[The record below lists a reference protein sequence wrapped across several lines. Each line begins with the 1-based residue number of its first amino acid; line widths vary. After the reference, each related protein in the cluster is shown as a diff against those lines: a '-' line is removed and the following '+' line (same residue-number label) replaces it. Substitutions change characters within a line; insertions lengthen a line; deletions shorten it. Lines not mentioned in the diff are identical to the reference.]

1 MAIQG
6 SLITLGVFV
15 SLFAALIYMAVGPLP
30 TKAMAV
36 AQAAYKETIRQ
47 PLFWFLLIFVI
58 FLMVVSIFLPY
69 YTFGE
74 DLKMLKELQLSAILL
89 PPLILTLFTAAI
101 SVSEEIEGR
110 TAVTLLSKPVARR
123 DFLLGKY
130 IGILAA
136 ALLMILLLTVVMGW
150 TINSKIDYDRLLEDM
165 AKKPEEASYI
175 KALMD
180 VRNWAANWP
189 DLLQEGVV
197 YIVRIFMVIYLMAA
211 GPFCHFCQVAIM
223 TAITVALATRL
234 PFVLNLFV
242 GLSIFF
248 IGNLVPVLKSQAG
261 DIPMVKFVAELF
273 GFILPSLNYFKIES
287 ALASGLIVV
296 PWGEYTLQ
304 AGIHALIYCIIAMII
319 GLLLFEDRDVA

>member
-1 MAIQG
+1 MSALLTL
-6 SLITLGVFV
+6 LIFV
-15 SLFAALIYMAVGPLP
+15 ALFAMLIYMAVGPLP
-30 TKAMAV
+30 TKMMAV

-47 PLFWFLLIFVI
+47 PLFWFLLVFMLAIMG
-58 FLMVVSIFLPY
+58 LSIFLPY

-89 PPLILTLFTAAI
+89 PPLILTIFTAAI

-136 ALLMILLLTVVMGW
+136 ALLMILILTFFMGW
-150 TINSKIDYDRLLEDM
+150 SINIKIDYERLAEDM
-165 AKKPEEASYI
+165 MNKPEDQSYFSGLI
-175 KALMD
+175 DMRSVVEK
-180 VRNWAANWP
+180 VPNVF
-189 DLLQEGVV
+189 QEGVTYV
-197 YIVRIFMVIYLMAA
+197 LRIFMMVNLLSA
-211 GPFCHFCQVAIM
+211 GPFCHFCQVAII

-242 GLSIFF
+242 VLGIFF
-248 IGNLVPVLKSQAG
+248 IGNLVPVLKNQAG
-261 DIPMVKFVAELF
+261 DIPLVKFVAELF
-273 GFILPSLNYFKIES
+273 GFILPSLNIFKIES
-287 ALASGLIVV
+287 ALASGLIYV
-296 PWGEYTLQ
+296 PWDAYTLQ
-304 AGIHALIYCIIAMII
+304 VGIHALIYCIIAMLI

>member
-1 MAIQG
+1 MYGA
-6 SLITLGVFV
+6 LATFGVFV
-15 SLFAALIYMAVGPLP
+15 FLFAALIYLGVGPLP
-30 TKAMAV
+30 TKMMAV

-47 PLFWFLLIFVI
+47 PLFWFLLIIVI
-58 FLMVVSIFLPY
+58 FLMVFSILLPY

-136 ALLMILLLTVVMGW
+136 ALLMILILTFVMGW
-150 TINSKIDYDRLLEDM
+150 TINGKIDYDRLLEEM
-165 AKKPEEASYI
+165 TKKPEEQSYLR
-175 KALMD
+175 ALGQI
-180 VRNWAANWP
+180 RYYATSLP
-189 DLLQEGVV
+189 DLLQEAVV
-197 YIVRIFMVIYLMAA
+197 YVARIFMVISLLAA
-211 GPFCHFCQVAIM
+211 GPVCHFCQIAIM

-234 PFVLNLFV
+234 PFVLNLFT
-242 GLSIFF
+242 GLVIFF
-248 IGNLVPVLKSQAG
+248 VGNLVPVLKAQAG
-261 DIPMVKFVAELF
+261 DIPLVKFVAELF

-296 PWGEYTLQ
+296 PWGAYVLQ
-304 AGIHALIYCIIAMII
+304 TVVHAFIYCTIAMLI

>member
-1 MAIQG
+1 MAAIV
-6 SLITLGVFV
+6 TLVV
-15 SLFAALIYMAVGPLP
+15 MVLLFAALIYFAVGPLP
-30 TKAMAV
+30 TKMLAV

-47 PLFWFLLIFVI
+47 PLFWFLLIFMI
-58 FLMVVSIFLPY
+58 FLMGLSIFLPY

-89 PPLILTLFTAAI
+89 PPLILTLFTAAM

-130 IGILAA
+130 FGILAA
-136 ALLMILLLTVVMGW
+136 ALLMILILTIVMGW
-150 TINSKIDYDRLLEDM
+150 TINTKIDYDRLLEDM
-165 AKKPEEASYI
+165 SSKPEEQAY
-175 KALMD
+175 LGGLQE
-180 VRNWAANWP
+180 VRAIAFRFP
-189 DLLQEGVV
+189 DLMQDAVI
-197 YIVRIFMVIYLMAA
+197 YILRVFMVIELMSA

-234 PFVLNLFV
+234 PFVLNIFI
-242 GLSIFF
+242 GLVIFF
-248 IGNLVPVLKSQAG
+248 IGNLVPVLKAQAG
-261 DIPMVKFVAELF
+261 DVPLVKFVAELF

-287 ALASGLIVV
+287 ALSSGLIVV
-296 PWGEYTLQ
+296 PWGAYTLQ
-304 AGIHALIYCIIAMII
+304 VGLHALIFCTIAMLI

>member
-1 MAIQG
+1 MSA
-6 SLITLGVFV
+6 LLTLLVFV
-15 SLFAALIYMAVGPLP
+15 ALFGLLIYMAVGPLP
-30 TKAMAV
+30 TKMMAV

-47 PLFWFLLIFVI
+47 PLFWFLLVFMLAVMG
-58 FLMVVSIFLPY
+58 LSIFLPY

-89 PPLILTLFTAAI
+89 PPLILTIFTAAI

-136 ALLMILLLTVVMGW
+136 ALLMILILTFFMGW
-150 TINSKIDYDRLLEDM
+150 SINIKIDYERLSEDM
-165 AKKPEEASYI
+165 MNKPEDQAYFSG
-175 KALMD
+175 
-180 VRNWAANWP
+180 
-189 DLLQEGVV
+189 LLNMRSVVEKVPNVFQEGVTYV
-197 YIVRIFMVIYLMAA
+197 LRIFMMVQLLSA
-211 GPFCHFCQVAIM
+211 GPFCHFCQVAII

-242 GLSIFF
+242 VLGIFF
-248 IGNLVPVLKSQAG
+248 IGNLVPVLKNQAG
-261 DIPMVKFVAELF
+261 DIPLVKFVAELF
-273 GFILPSLNYFKIES
+273 GFILPSLNIFKIES
-287 ALASGLIVV
+287 ALASGLIYV
-296 PWGEYTLQ
+296 PWDAYTLQ
-304 AGIHALIYCIIAMII
+304 VGIHALIYCIIAMLI

>member
-1 MAIQG
+1 MAA
-6 SLITLGVFV
+6 LVTLGIFV
-15 SLFAALIYMAVGPLP
+15 VLFALLIYMAVGPLP
-30 TKAMAV
+30 TKMLAV

-47 PLFWFLLIFVI
+47 PLFWFLLIFMIAVMA
-58 FLMVVSIFLPY
+58 LSIFLPY

-89 PPLILTLFTAAI
+89 PPLILTIFTAAI

-136 ALLMILLLTVVMGW
+136 ALLMILILTVFMGW
-150 TINSKIDYDRLLEDM
+150 SINIKIDYERLMEDM
-165 AKKPEEASYI
+165 TNKPEDQAYLQSLVDLRAFSE
-175 KALMD
+175 KLPD
-180 VRNWAANWP
+180 V
-189 DLLQEGVV
+189 LQEGIV
-197 YIVRIFMVIYLMAA
+197 YVLRIFMVVELLSA
-211 GPFCHFCQVAIM
+211 GPFCHFCQVMII

-242 GLSIFF
+242 VLGIFF
-248 IGNLVPVLKSQAG
+248 IGNLVPVLKNQAG
-261 DIPMVKFVAELF
+261 DIPLVKFVAELF
-273 GFILPSLNYFKIES
+273 GFILPSLNIFKIES
-287 ALASGLIVV
+287 ALASGLIYV
-296 PWGEYTLQ
+296 PWDAYTLQ
-304 AGIHALIYCIIAMII
+304 VFVHALIYSIIAMLI

>member
-1 MAIQG
+1 MGALVT
-6 SLITLGVFV
+6 LIVFIG
-15 SLFAALIYMAVGPLP
+15 LFSALIYMAVGPLP
-30 TKAMAV
+30 TKMLAV

-47 PLFWFLLIFVI
+47 PLFWFLLIVVM
-58 FLMVVSIFLPY
+58 FLMIMLIFLPY

-74 DLKMLKELQLSAILL
+74 DLKMMKELQLASILL

-136 ALLMILLLTVVMGW
+136 ALLMILILTIVMGF
-150 TINSKIDYDRLLEDM
+150 TINGRIDYDRLLEDM
-165 AKKPEEASYI
+165 SKKPEEQAYI
-175 KALMD
+175 TALSEL
-180 VRNWAANWP
+180 RYYCTNLP
-189 DLLQEGVV
+189 DLMQEGVIYV
-197 YIVRIFMVIYLMAA
+197 MRIFMVISLLAA

-234 PFVLNLFV
+234 PFVLNLFT
-242 GLSIFF
+242 GLVIFF
-248 IGNLVPVLKSQAG
+248 VGNLVPVLKNQAG
-261 DIPMVKFVAELF
+261 DIKLVNFFADLF

-287 ALASGLIVV
+287 ALSSGLIIV
-296 PWGEYTLQ
+296 PWGAYTLQ
-304 AGIHALIYCIIAMII
+304 TGLHALIYCTIAMLI